1 MSRSRKKPIY
11 KDVGFQKKDYWK
23 VIRREWSQTIKGWR
37 GDELYLRKP
46 KSIIND
52 YNYSDYSFYCFPN
65 HENDPFQWSNE
76 QLAHYKRK

>member
-11 KDVGFQKKDYWK
+11 KDVGFQKREYWK

-37 GDELYLRKP
+37 GEEIHLRNP

-52 YNYSDYSFYCFPN
+52 YNYSDYSFHYFPC
-65 HENDPFQWSNE
+65 HKNDPFQWSNE